1 MSYLVSDLNA
11 EAGDAGVR
19 ARRNQYKGPNDL
31 SSLLSQAVLFIESRV
46 PDRTL
51 KSFFSTSLSSSDN

>member
-19 ARRNQYKGPNDL
+19 ARRNQQVDALDPQYFQL
-31 SSLLSQAVLFIESRV
+31 SSFAIIHVLGSPI
-46 PDRTL
+46 TA
-51 KSFFSTSLSSSDN
+51 TWSDD